1 MNPLSF
7 RTYILRNLNKVIPF
21 LLIISLSLVVILMS
35 KLFVQSIGSDYEAS
49 TNFWGKY
56 STITINTAEFRN
68 GFAEIKNEL
77 DGLSNA
83 ENVVIGIE
91 KKISINTLLGRSPF
105 EVHFI
110 DQAAINSF
118 KSHVGWKLIEGRLPE
133 SGENEIALTN
143 EALKN
148 KNLKLGDKVGSNID
162 EDEDLKGEF
171 TVVGV
176 LEGSSINGGLSSIN
190 VENEPTSI
198 WTFYVQPKAGKEKEL
213 NNELAK
219 VKSTYK
225 NQVTYKNQEIAIK
238 TQTDQFGSINQIIW
252 SINVLTSV
260 VMTMSIILLAYI
272 FIVSRLKEFA
282 IFEALGYQRT
292 RIILKVLTEFSF
304 IAMVAWVLGFLITE
318 LVSALVNYFLLDPV
332 AITPITVLSLDI
344 LLFSLPMLFILSI
357 SMIVLVIG
365 KFRNMDPISI
375 IEQR

>member
-1 MNPLSF
+1 
-7 RTYILRNLNKVIPF
+7 
-21 LLIISLSLVVILMS
+21 MS